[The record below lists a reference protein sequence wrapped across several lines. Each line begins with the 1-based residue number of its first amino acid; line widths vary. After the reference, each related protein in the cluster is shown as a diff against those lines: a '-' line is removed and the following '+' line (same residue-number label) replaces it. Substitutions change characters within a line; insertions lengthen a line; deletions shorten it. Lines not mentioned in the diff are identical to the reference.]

1 MEAQG
6 LSGTRL
12 KTDRLGSVGVN
23 NGGGEEPGC
32 LGAVGIPNGI
42 GLGG

>member
-1 MEAQG
+1 MG
-6 LSGTRL
+6 GGSGSEWNSF

-23 NGGGEEPGC
+23 NGGGEEPGW

-42 GLGG
+42 CL